1 MKVSDYY
8 APCKELDECNALIEQ
23 YWNTK
28 RYELCFAGHLKL
40 AEKGYPLAECQVG
53 YFYLEGYGVQKI
65 SHRHFIGRN
74 VPRSMVTA
82 MHNSIWGGSMKME
95 SLFQKIWKLQMCG
108 IIKRQRSNRRMRW
121 KN

>member
-1 MKVSDYY
+1 MSDYY

-53 YFYLEGYGVQKI
+53 YFYLEGYGVHTMPI
-65 SHRHFIGRN
+65 STVLRCVCISGAQWA
-74 VPRSMVTA
+74 P
-82 MHNSIWGGSMKME
+82 
-95 SLFQKIWKLQMCG
+95 
-108 IIKRQRSNRRMRW
+108 QRVMISYL
-121 KN
+121 

>member
-1 MKVSDYY
+1 MQKRDILWRNVKWDISIWKVMGF
-8 APCKELDECNALIEQ
+8 K
-23 YWNTK
+23 
-28 RYELCFAGHLKL
+28 
-40 AEKGYPLAECQVG
+40 
-53 YFYLEGYGVQKI
+53 KI

-108 IIKRQRSNRRMRW
+108 IIKRQRSNRRMRL

>member
-1 MKVSDYY
+1 M
-8 APCKELDECNALIEQ
+8 
-23 YWNTK
+23 
-28 RYELCFAGHLKL
+28 
-40 AEKGYPLAECQVG
+40 G

-95 SLFQKIWKLQMCG
+95 SLVPKDLEIANVWYHKAAAQQQTDALEKL
-108 IIKRQRSNRRMRW
+108 K
-121 KN
+121 